1 LTAWSSSVRSPS
13 ALRLESLLER
23 ARAEGQENLAEFAK
37 SIDPAAVNME
47 ELRKA
52 LADGDDKLRK
62 LGEVNLS
69 AISEEDAL
77 RVRLSDLAVQKKDL
91 DEANK
96 LLRDAIARINKISRE
111 RFTATF
117 NLVREHFHE
126 TYRKLF
132 GGGRADIMLEEG
144 EDVLEAGIEVAAKP
158 PGKDMMVMSLLSGG
172 ERTLTTIALLFA
184 IFKAKPSPFCVL
196 DEVDAP
202 LDESNIDRFML
213 ILREFLESSQFLI
226 ITHNRRTMA
235 TADVIYGV
243 TMQEAGVS
251 KRIAVKFEEVG
262 EELAVA

>member
-1 LTAWSSSVRSPS
+1 
-13 ALRLESLLER
+13 
-23 ARAEGQENLAEFAK
+23 
-37 SIDPAAVNME
+37 
-47 ELRKA
+47 
-52 LADGDDKLRK
+52 
-62 LGEVNLS
+62 
-69 AISEEDAL
+69 
-77 RVRLSDLAVQKKDL
+77 
-91 DEANK
+91 
-96 LLRDAIARINKISRE
+96 
-111 RFTATF
+111 
-117 NLVREHFHE
+117 
-126 TYRKLF
+126 
-132 GGGRADIMLEEG
+132 MLEEG
-144 EDVLEAGIEVAAKP
+144 EDVLEAGIEVVAKP